1 MLELLKKELDNR
13 NALTGPLPDII
24 HRIAEAI
31 PSQTIADTMKYT
43 IAISEI
49 ILYASQFRRN
59 IHHWDGT
66 PVPINSVGFIVAKSG
81 GGKDSSVNA
90 VRKCFATGYTMI
102 NDKRKALAKQ
112 QAIVLAR
119 EAGDVNPTDWE
130 TYKSY
135 FRAPN
140 PLFVAPSTTEGFIQ
154 HLNDLD
160 NDGIGAGYMYTG
172 EIGAELAGSTL
183 IIENI
188 KVISELYDIGN
199 KEVKVLKARENQSK
213 EIKGLPVSALF
224 QGSPANL
231 LYDESIKKKFKIEF
245 SSKLARRSWFC
256 FCPEEIPE
264 PDYTG
269 KLAIDNMIKEEEQR
283 EDQALAAREQISKGI
298 NILTEANLT
307 KTGQLLEVDPKVR
320 RLFIIYKR
328 YNTEVSNHIPNLFPM
343 SVLVRRHLQW
353 KALKLSGA
361 IAIFNQHETITEED
375 FVLAIRFCELL
386 DKDLMKFESELVKEP
401 YELFAD
407 YMKSISVDGQAELG
421 LHSLR
426 KMCYIPMA
434 GDPKK
439 KMKELVHLAAAYD
452 LKGIYKVDD
461 TGITYEGVVE
471 TDVLGISFKPI
482 DNTELFKAIEDK
494 KSKDEITRQK
504 TRIASTA
511 NYGLEVADT
520 TFSELSTMLK
530 GDFAYS
536 PFKFKDGVRNKDGI
550 ISGTKWVVLDIDD
563 STITAEQCDFML
575 QDINHHIA
583 LSSNKDN
590 QFKFRVLIELDA
602 NVEVNSII
610 WKHFYRAIAKDLA
623 LKVDP
628 LPQSQIFFSYSG
640 RPVYSV
646 IDADPLPVRDFL
658 MEAIE
663 RADAKPAIEKR
674 LTSPQK
680 HALLSDELT
689 TFGSAFEATN
699 GSGSREMIK
708 AAYYAKDLGRTNEE
722 IIELIHRINGYWD
735 QSMNKERLEKTI
747 LSQIERWN

>member
-13 NALTGPLPDII
+13 KALTGPLPDII

-31 PSQTIADTMKYT
+31 PSQTIPDTMKYT

-49 ILYASQFRRN
+49 MLYASQFRRN

-66 PVPINSVGFIVAKSG
+66 PIPINSVGFIVAKSG

-102 NDKRKALAKQ
+102 NDKRKTLAKTH
-112 QAIVLAR
+112 AINLAR
-119 EAGDVNPTDWE
+119 EAGDINPTAWE
-130 TYKSY
+130 VYKSY
-135 FRAPN
+135 FRTPN

-160 NDGIGAGYMYTG
+160 SDGIGAGYMYTG

-231 LYDESIKKKFKIEF
+231 LYDEVIKKKFKVEF

-256 FCPEEIPE
+256 YCPEEIPE
-264 PDYTG
+264 PEYRTVDE
-269 KLAIDNMIKEEEQR
+269 MIEKEQKR
-283 EDQALAAREQISKGI
+283 ESKALTAREQISKGI
-298 NILTEANLT
+298 NVLTESNL
-307 KTGQLLEVDPKVR
+307 KRVGQLLEVDPGVH

-328 YNTEVSNHIPNLFPM
+328 YNTEVANHIPNLFPM

-353 KALKLSGA
+353 KAFKLSGA
-361 IAIFNQHETITEED
+361 IAIFNQHESVTEQD
-375 FVLAIRFCELL
+375 FILAIRFCELL

-407 YMKSISVDGQAELG
+407 YMKSISVDGHAELG

-426 KMCYIPMA
+426 KMSYIPMA

-439 KMKELVHLAAAYD
+439 KMKELIHLAAAYD
-452 LKGIYKVDD
+452 KKGIYKVDD
-461 TGITYEGVVE
+461 TGITYEGIVE
-471 TDVLGISFKPI
+471 TDILGISFKPI
-482 DNTELFKAIEDK
+482 DNTALFDAIAK
-494 KSKDEITRQK
+494 KKGKDEISKQK
-504 TRIASTA
+504 NIIGSTA

-520 TFSELSTMLK
+520 TFPALAEMLQK
-530 GDFAYS
+530 DYAYS
-536 PFKFKDGVRNKDGI
+536 PFKYKNGVRNKDGI
-550 ISGTKWVVLDIDD
+550 IGGTKWVVLDVDD
-563 STITAEQCDFML
+563 SAISAEECHFIL

-590 QFKFRVLIELDA
+590 HFKFRVLIELDS
-602 NVEVNSII
+602 NVEVTSIT
-610 WKHFYRAIAKDLA
+610 WKHFYLAVAKYLA

-628 LPQSQIFFSYSG
+628 LPQSSLFFSYSG
-640 RPVYSV
+640 RPVNSV
-646 IDADPLPVRDFL
+646 VDAEPLPVRDFL

-663 RADAKPAIEKR
+663 RTEAKPAIEKR

-680 HALLSDELT
+680 DALLADELT
-689 TFGSAFEATN
+689 TFGAAFDCPQD

-708 AAYYAKDLGRTNEE
+708 AAYYAKKLGMTNEQ
-722 IIELIHRINGYWD
+722 IEALILRINTYWD
-735 QSMNKERLEKTI
+735 YPMNEERLENTI
-747 LSQIERWN
+747 LTQLRRF